1 MRSYNRVLLAIF
13 ISIGFAA
20 SLSVVPKL
28 DRTLRSF
35 GSDAPVFRADDALI
49 LSDRNLVDLFVRYP
63 LHLDIARVEWSDAI
77 LAVDLRA
84 KPNETSPERIYD
96 DLYELARLGFAGTKN
111 VKQLLIRVMEQP
123 EAAGSSAQLLLA
135 MDAKRSELSGG
146 AGSAQPGLEAKET
159 KEQFLSSHFSLT
171 YTHKWLDRHRR

>member
-1 MRSYNRVLLAIF
+1 MKSYQRASIALL

-20 SLSVVPKL
+20 MLSIVPKL
-28 DRTLRSF
+28 DRTVQT
-35 GSDAPVFRADDALI
+35 GGTDAPVFRADYALT

-63 LHLDIARVEWSDAI
+63 LHLDISHVEWNDTI
-77 LAVDLRA
+77 LSVDLKS
-84 KPNETSPERIYD
+84 KPNATASDPIYD

-111 VKQLLIRVMEQP
+111 VKQLLIRVMEYSTSGVENP
-123 EAAGSSAQLLLA
+123 QLLLA
-135 MDAKRSELSGG
+135 MDAKRSDLS
-146 AGSAQPGLEAKET
+146 AAASKRADMQTKET